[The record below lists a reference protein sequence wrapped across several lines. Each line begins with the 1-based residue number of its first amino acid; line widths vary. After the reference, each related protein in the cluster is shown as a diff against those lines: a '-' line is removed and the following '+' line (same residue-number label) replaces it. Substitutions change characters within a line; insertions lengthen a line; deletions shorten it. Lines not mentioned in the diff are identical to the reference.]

1 MTGAALALASAL
13 VMFPSGSRR
22 RLETLGLLVHA
33 RRPFPV
39 LPCAAAVA
47 AGLAVVLPVSV
58 VAACSVVGVTMWMR
72 RRRQVRVRRRAAE
85 SAALQGALDVLV
97 GELRVG
103 AHPVAAFRVAA
114 SEVDGA
120 VAASLR
126 AVATRAR
133 LGADVAAGLHSVARS
148 SPVPA
153 HWERLAVCWELAQDH
168 GLAIATLMQTAQRDI
183 VERRPLLGQGR
194 RRYDRRA
201 HHCCRAGRVAATWRR
216 PRTVDRR
223 RASELSAVGR
233 DGWLA
238 VGHRRRV
245 GLRRAAVVGS
255 HHRAGDDMSWA
266 ALLLAA
272 ALLIGADSR
281 AQVRAGLT
289 AVEPRRPSTP
299 PAACDPLTAASTFDV
314 LAACLRAGMAVS
326 TAASATAPSAPAALA
341 RLLNRA
347 ADLLAL
353 GAEPATA
360 WTFLA
365 QALLRLARGRH
376 RRERR
381 WHRQLRNS
389 LINHAMMRQMRRAPP
404 LSGPRC

>member
-47 AGLAVVLPVSV
+47 AALAVVLPVSV

-126 AVATRAR
+126 AVAARAR

-183 VERRPLLGQGR
+183 VERGRFSAKVDAGMTGARTTAAVLAGLPLLG
-194 RRYDRRA
+194 
-201 HHCCRAGRVAATWRR
+201 
-216 PRTVDRR
+216 
-223 RASELSAVGR
+223 
-233 DGWLA
+233 
-238 VGHRRRV
+238 V
-245 GLRRAAVVGS
+245 GLGQ
-255 HHRAGDDMSWA
+255 
-266 ALLLAA
+266 
-272 ALLIGADSR
+272 LIGAEPVSFLLSGGMGGWLLVIGVALACGGLLWSDHIT
-281 AQVRAGLT
+281 AQVMT
-289 AVEPRRPSTP
+289 
-299 PAACDPLTAASTFDV
+299 
-314 LAACLRAGMAVS
+314 
-326 TAASATAPSAPAALA
+326 
-341 RLLNRA
+341 
-347 ADLLAL
+347 
-353 GAEPATA
+353 
-360 WTFLA
+360 
-365 QALLRLARGRH
+365 
-376 RRERR
+376 
-381 WHRQLRNS
+381 
-389 LINHAMMRQMRRAPP
+389 
-404 LSGPRC
+404 